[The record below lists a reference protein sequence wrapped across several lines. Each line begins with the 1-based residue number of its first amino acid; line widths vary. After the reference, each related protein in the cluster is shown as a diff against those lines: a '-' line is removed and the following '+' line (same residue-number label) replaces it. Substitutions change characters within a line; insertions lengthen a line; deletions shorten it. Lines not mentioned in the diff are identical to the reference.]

1 MHQVSERM
9 NRVLPSATSAVLNL
23 AAKLREEGKDII
35 SLGAGEPDFD
45 TPLHIKEA
53 AIRAIKDG
61 HTKYTAIDGTL
72 TLKKAIINKFK
83 QDNDLIYDFDQ
94 IIVSSGAK
102 QTLFN
107 LCMGLLQFGDE
118 AIIPAPYWVS
128 YPDMVRIADATP
140 RFIATDIES
149 NFKISPKILEDS
161 ISNKTRLIFLNSPSN
176 PTGSCYTKEEL
187 IEIGNVLLNYPNVI
201 IASDDIYEKIHWGES
216 KFYNIGTAVPELN
229 NRVISINGVSKCY
242 AMTGWRIGYA
252 GGPREIITSMKTVQ
266 SQSTSNPCSISQI
279 AATEAING
287 NQDCV
292 VNMVIEY
299 KKRNDF
305 IINALNKIPG
315 FECNSADG
323 AFYAFPR
330 VDKAIQ
336 SNNLKNDIELAAFIL
351 NKAGVVVVPGTPFGA
366 PGYIRLSYACS
377 MNDLEKATDRITK
390 AIE

>member
-23 AAKLREEGKDII
+23 AAKLKEEGKDII

-53 AIRAIKDG
+53 AIKAIKDG

-83 QDNDLIYDFDQ
+83 QDNDLIYNYDQ

-107 LCMGLLQFGDE
+107 LCIGLLQHGDE
-118 AIIPAPYWVS
+118 AIIPSPYWVS

-140 RFIATDIES
+140 RFIDTGIES
-149 NFKISPKILEDS
+149 NFKMSPKMLKDS
-161 ISNKTRLIFLNSPSN
+161 LNNKTRLIFLNSPSN
-176 PTGSCYTKEEL
+176 PTGSCYTKKEL
-187 IEIGNVLLNYPNVI
+187 IEIGDVLLNYPNVI
-201 IASDDIYEKIHWGES
+201 IASDDIYEKIHWGKS
-216 KFYNIGTAVPELN
+216 KFYNIGTAVPELKK
-229 NRVISINGVSKCY
+229 RVVAINGVSKCY

-266 SQSTSNPCSISQI
+266 SQSTSNPSSISQI

-287 NQDCV
+287 SQDCV
-292 VNMVIEY
+292 EKMVIEY

-305 IINALNKIPG
+305 IIKALNKIPG
-315 FECNSADG
+315 FECNNADG

-336 SNNLKNDIELAAFIL
+336 SNNLKNDIELAALIL

-377 MNDLEKATDRITK
+377 MIELKKATDRITN